1 MKYSPKDY
9 ARAFAEVADGTK
21 TKDAEE
27 TLVKNFLRAV
37 EKNGDAG
44 QLKKIF
50 EAAEEAVRKKH
61 GLRKVTIE
69 TARPLPEAK
78 KSLKEFLGVSDIV
91 EEKTDP
97 SLVAGM
103 KITVNDEMQFDA
115 SLSRKLKKIFT

>member
-9 ARAFAEVADGTK
+9 ARAFAELADSAK
-21 TKDAEE
+21 AKDAEE
-27 TLVKNFLRAV
+27 TLVNNFLRAV

-50 EAAEEAVRKKH
+50 EAAEEAVRKNH

-69 TARPLPEAK
+69 TARPLPGAK
-78 KSLKEFLGVSDIV
+78 KSLGEFLKPSDVI

-103 KITVNDEMQFDA
+103 KVTINDEMQFDGT
-115 SLSRKLKKIFT
+115 LSRKLKNLFS